1 MGTDLMDE
9 SRPIRYSSGN
19 YARWFIKEIIG
30 QLEQGVIRQDIL
42 LRYAIR
48 PGTLDEWVRNHAS
61 AEYRNKRKKPTV
73 QLRNSVVRAIIA
85 GRMTIEAAQ
94 AACNIRR
101 SKTIRIWISDYQQ
114 RENVDLA
121 VTNLSE
127 LGRKKTTSKAT
138 AGQQQIKVLQE
149 QLDNEKLKVA
159 ALNTLID
166 VAEEQLKINIRKKP
180 GARQF

>member
-1 MGTDLMDE
+1 M
-9 SRPIRYSSGN
+9 
-19 YARWFIKEIIG
+19 
-30 QLEQGVIRQDIL
+30 
-42 LRYAIR
+42 
-48 PGTLDEWVRNHAS
+48 
-61 AEYRNKRKKPTV
+61 
-73 QLRNSVVRAIIA
+73 RAIIA

>member
-1 MGTDLMDE
+1 MDE

-30 QLEQGVIRQDIL
+30 QLEQGVSRQDIL

-61 AEYRNKRKKPTV
+61 AEYMNTRKKPTV
-73 QLRNSVVRAIIA
+73 HLRHSVVRAIIA

-127 LGRKKTTSKAT
+127 LGRKKQHQRPLRGSSRLKSCKSNLTMRSSKSQRST
-138 AGQQQIKVLQE
+138 PSL
-149 QLDNEKLKVA
+149 
-159 ALNTLID
+159 T
-166 VAEEQLKINIRKKP
+166 
-180 GARQF
+180 